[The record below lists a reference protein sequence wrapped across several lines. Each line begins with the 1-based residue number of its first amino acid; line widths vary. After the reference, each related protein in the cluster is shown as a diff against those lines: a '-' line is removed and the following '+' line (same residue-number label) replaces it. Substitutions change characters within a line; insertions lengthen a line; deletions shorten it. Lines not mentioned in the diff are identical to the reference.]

1 MELLVPA
8 TTTNFGAG
16 FDTFGLAL
24 NLYNYFH
31 VEENDRFLIEIEG
44 EGKDLPRD
52 ESNLVVKV
60 YKRVCEVKKRE
71 VKPFFLKQK
80 NEVPTS
86 RGLGSSAT
94 AIVGGLM
101 IFERLTG
108 EELSLEEKLK
118 IAYEFEPHPDNLI
131 PALVGGFVICL
142 GGYSFHRTDFP
153 KDISLVFAVPDFELS
168 TQKAREVLRKE
179 VPLED
184 AVFNIRRASLFIAS
198 ILSRNYELLR
208 EATRDRLH
216 QPFRAEL
223 VKGFKKVVETALE
236 AGALGVFL
244 SGAGP
249 TICALCGRDS
259 EESVGKAME
268 EAFRSEGVKARVL
281 SLRASDRGAYWRS

>member
-24 NLYNYFH
+24 NLYNSFS
-31 VEENDRFLIEIEG
+31 VKESDRFEIEIEG

-52 ESNLVVKV
+52 ESNLVVRV
-60 YKRVCEVKKRE
+60 YKRACELKGVNP
-71 VKPFFLKQK
+71 KPFFLKQV
-80 NEVPTS
+80 NSVPTS

-94 AIVGGLM
+94 AIVGGLL
-101 IFERLTG
+101 IFERLTKK
-108 EELSLEEKLK
+108 ELSLEEKLK

-142 GGYSFHRTDFP
+142 GGYSFHKLEFP

-168 TQKAREVLRKE
+168 TQRAREVLRRE

-198 ILSRNYELLR
+198 ILSGNYELLK
-208 EATRDRLH
+208 EATQDRLH
-216 QPFRAEL
+216 QPFR
-223 VKGFKKVVETALE
+223 
-236 AGALGVFL
+236 
-244 SGAGP
+244 
-249 TICALCGRDS
+249 
-259 EESVGKAME
+259 
-268 EAFRSEGVKARVL
+268 RSL
-281 SLRASDRGAYWRS
+281 